1 MKDPIS
7 VIEILIKFEIL
18 LKLIFWNR
26 YWMNIKIVKKFNH
39 IYNKEMSEEK
49 KIFKY
54 PKIRM

>member
-26 YWMNIKIVKKFNH
+26 YWMNIKIVKKINH

>member
-26 YWMNIKIVKKFNH
+26 YWMNIKIVKKINH

-49 KIFKY
+49 KNL
-54 PKIRM
+54 